1 MNEIEVLFFEGC
13 PHAEL
18 AIARAREAAAAAGA
32 DVSDRNPQARS
43 AAW

>member
-18 AIARAREAAAAAGA
+18 AIARAREAAAGWCTVTVRSGRKK
-32 DVSDRNPQARS
+32 DVPS
-43 AAW
+43 